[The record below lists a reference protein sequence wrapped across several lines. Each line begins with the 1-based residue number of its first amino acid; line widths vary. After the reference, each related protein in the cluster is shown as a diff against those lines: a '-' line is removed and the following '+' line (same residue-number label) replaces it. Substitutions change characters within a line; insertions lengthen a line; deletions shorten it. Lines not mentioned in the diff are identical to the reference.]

1 MDFSETFSEDCS
13 YDSYIS
19 ASSIQWV
26 GILCAPPKES
36 KENYDEDC

>member
-1 MDFSETFSEDCS
+1 MDFSETFSEDRT

-19 ASSIQWV
+19 ASSFQWV
-26 GILCAPPKES
+26 GILSAPPKES